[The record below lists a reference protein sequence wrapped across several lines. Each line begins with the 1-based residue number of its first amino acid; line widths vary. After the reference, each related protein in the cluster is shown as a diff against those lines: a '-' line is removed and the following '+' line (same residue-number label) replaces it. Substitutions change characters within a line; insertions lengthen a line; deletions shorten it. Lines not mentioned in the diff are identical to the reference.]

1 MEDDVPADAGG
12 DDVHGLEVLPQLR
25 YPLREALL
33 SLNDSVHG
41 LPSVRTACAE
51 SAQLASPGPYKVGST
66 EKSRALKKLGR
77 LKRRG
82 EHLGRGYAE
91 ERPLLTP
98 RPPADEER
106 PKSVPKTVPS
116 AVSRQ
121 RLEMQLG
128 CLMIRSTQHTA
139 VETWELHASQS
150 APELTG
156 SSWMCRSSVGSPR
169 PHVRSTWTSAARAA
183 LGHGRRHAT
192 RPRGEGATG
201 GGDAYEAPPA
211 GLSRDSSWCAASL
224 ATFPNLPKTVR
235 EWAGSGLEFADCGLG
250 IGSRENPEVKNLVQ
264 RSPGFN
270 YDVNGP
276 MRVCFTTET
285 IADQFLS
292 NPTQKCV
299 ALGQLDPA
307 LTSQGCHLLRW
318 IRQRFSYLELPMLVV
333 SSDPSLGAMAE
344 AVRAGCNDWMAKPLP
359 HQELLARARMAMT
372 ASEEAE
378 RLEVKTSERRLSS
391 SAVLRQLSQ
400 RGGDSPRSLA
410 RVEDVRRGRAC
421 HGSTEVGQSPSS
433 PVCRR
438 PCQTG
443 VMMTK

>member
-121 RLEMQLG
+121 RLEM
-128 CLMIRSTQHTA
+128 IRSTQHTA

-192 RPRGEGATG
+192 RPRGE
-201 GGDAYEAPPA
+201 GDAYEAPPA

-270 YDVNGP
+270 YDVKCGNLGLWNP
-276 MRVCFTTET
+276 DASLPTK
-285 IADQFLS
+285 QPLS
-292 NPTQKCV
+292 QHFSS
-299 ALGQLDPA
+299 ASARFGARRDPA
-307 LTSQGCHLLRW
+307 QRYERRPGPGYYDLPGFTDELLRKAAQRP
-318 IRQRFSYLELPMLVV
+318 RQVV
-333 SSDPSLGAMAE
+333 P
-344 AVRAGCNDWMAKPLP
+344 
-359 HQELLARARMAMT
+359 
-372 ASEEAE
+372 
-378 RLEVKTSERRLSS
+378 
-391 SAVLRQLSQ
+391 
-400 RGGDSPRSLA
+400 
-410 RVEDVRRGRAC
+410 
-421 HGSTEVGQSPSS
+421 
-433 PVCRR
+433 
-438 PCQTG
+438 
-443 VMMTK
+443 